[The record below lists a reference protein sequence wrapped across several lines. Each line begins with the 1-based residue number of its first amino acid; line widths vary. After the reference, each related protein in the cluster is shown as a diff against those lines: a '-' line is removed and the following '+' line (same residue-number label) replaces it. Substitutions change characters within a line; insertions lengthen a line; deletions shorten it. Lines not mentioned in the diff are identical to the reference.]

1 MTAQATPSM
10 AWSVNSSKNQA
21 MGFVGYLDTEGRHQ
35 KPGAG
40 ARTAP
45 SPAASCM
52 WAVSAAAT
60 KAPLATVV
68 TAQRSPARTVTHM
81 WAASAARTW
90 EAASPTAITPAT
102 SPATSSWAASAE
114 VAITTASS
122 PTVTGWTPPP
132 VRVLQATAAKSPR
145 KPPGSLPPAR

>member
-10 AWSVNSSKNQA
+10 AWSSIVPKTKPWALWVTWTRKASSK
-21 MGFVGYLDTEGRHQ
+21 TWRW
-35 KPGAG
+35 

-132 VRVLQATAAKSPR
+132 VRVFQATAAKSPR
-145 KPPGSLPPAR
+145 KPPSSLPPAR